1 MKPQLIVLAALSIG
15 LAGALVASA
24 QDNTATSSTGS
35 AKSDASRYLSGSGV
49 QDFYTDENKR
59 TLKSEDEVK
68 KTYEAMRKEDQARLK
83 AACKANQESR
93 FADLCKT
100 VSAM

>member
-1 MKPQLIVLAALSIG
+1 MKLKLIVLAALSLG
-15 LAGALVASA
+15 LAGVPIASA
-24 QDNTATSSTGS
+24 QDNTPTSSTGS
-35 AKSDASRYLSGSGV
+35 AKSDASQYLSGPGV

-68 KTYEAMRKEDQARLK
+68 RTYEAMKKEDQAKLK
-83 AACKANQESR
+83 AACAANEESR
-93 FADLCKT
+93 FTDLCKT